1 MAAMRVLVVDDE
13 DPGAVTMNA
22 KLDRLEDS
30 RVAVTNPTAE
40 RWHRHYCHA
49 DAQRWGL

>member
-30 RVAVTNPTAE
+30 SVAVTNPTAE
-40 RWHRHYCHA
+40 PRHDNCC
-49 DAQRWGL
+49 DAGPQRWGL